1 MVSGEGSLRTYL
13 EYFGG
18 ADQRG
23 QGRGQSGGEDSG
35 VDDGAEPGHNAH
47 DLRKRHDTG

>member
-23 QGRGQSGGEDSG
+23 QGRGQSGGEDPG
-35 VDDGAEPGHNAH
+35 GDDGSETRHDAH
-47 DLRKRHDTG
+47 DLRKKHVKG